1 MFAIYKRELKS
12 YFHSFIGFLFIAV
25 TLLGIGLYFSTY
37 NLFDGYPYFS
47 YAVSSCTILCLITVP
62 VLTMRSLAEE
72 RKSKSDQLI
81 LTAPVSVGG
90 IVMGKFL
97 ALVTI
102 FAIPM
107 VISCTYPLILQSY
120 GPTPL
125 LENYIA
131 ILGFF
136 LYGATAIAIG
146 LLISSLTES
155 QVIAAVLSFVVLFFG
170 QMMDYIAGIFVGS
183 GNIITKILMYLDISA
198 PFMEMINGTLNLGS
212 FVYYVSVIALL
223 LFLTTQ
229 SIQKRRY
236 SVSVKNLSLGAY
248 SAGMIAVAVAIVVI
262 LNFIVGELPEGWK
275 NVDLTANKLYSLTET
290 SKEFVKNMQE
300 DVDIYVLASEE
311 NTDDMI
317 RHTLQEFD
325 ELSDHITVEYVDPAI
340 NPQFYTKYTDA
351 YVTTGSLIVSGAER
365 NRVIL
370 YSKMY
375 DVVYSSDYS
384 SSTVTGYDG
393 EGRILSA
400 LDYVTAEYMP
410 KIYMTEDHE
419 ELPLDTSYI
428 DSLEKENIGYE
439 YISLTDYDA
448 VPEDATCLF
457 INAAIKDFSAE
468 EAEKVIRYLD
478 NGGRVVLVLG
488 YTDEALPNLES
499 VAAYMGISVVEGLVL
514 ELSEEYYYNIPYYL
528 LPARKECDYTEE
540 VFRSSYIFAP
550 YAKGMLIENEEA
562 EGLKFETF
570 LYTTG
575 QSFSKVNLENIQD
588 YEKKEGD
595 IDGPF
600 AIAVEAVKSLGDG
613 EAMMVAIGS
622 EQLFSEDADNV
633 VNGAN
638 LKVFSN
644 MMSKLVGRESTI
656 SIASKSFDTGYVL
669 VDMYTAV
676 MISALVT
683 FILPMICVVTGF
695 VIWFRRRKR

>member
-1 MFAIYKRELKS
+1 MLAIYKRELKS
-12 YFHSFIGFLFIAV
+12 YFHSFIGLLFIAV
-25 TLLGIGLYFSTY
+25 TLLGIGLYFSVY

-72 RKSKSDQLI
+72 RRSKSDQLI

-97 ALVTI
+97 ALVTV

-107 VISCTYPLILQSY
+107 IISCVYPLIMHSF
-120 GPTPL
+120 GFTPL

-170 QMMDYIAGIFVGS
+170 QMMDYIVGIFAGS

-212 FVYYVSVIALL
+212 FVYYVSIIALL

-236 SVSVKNLSLGAY
+236 SVSVKNFSLGAY
-248 SAGMIAVAVAIVVI
+248 STGMIAVAVAIVVI
-262 LNFIVGELPEGWK
+262 LNFIVGELPESWK

-300 DVDIYVLASEE
+300 DVDIYVLSAEG

-317 RHTLQEFD
+317 KHTLREFD
-325 ELSDHITVEYVDPAI
+325 ELSDHITVEYVDPAV
-340 NPQFYTKYTDA
+340 NPQFYTKYTDT
-351 YVTTGSLIVSGAER
+351 YVTGGSLIVSGAKR

-384 SSTVTGYDG
+384 TSNVTGYDG

-400 LDYVTAEYMP
+400 LDFVTAEYMP
-410 KIYMTEDHE
+410 KVYMTEGHDE
-419 ELPLDTSYI
+419 VTLGTSFM
-428 DSLEKENIGYE
+428 DALEKENVGYE
-439 YISLTDYDA
+439 FIKLKDYDA

-457 INAAIKDFSAE
+457 INAAIKDFTAD
-468 EAEKVIRYLD
+468 EAEKVIKYLD
-478 NGGRVVLVLG
+478 NGGKVILVLG
-488 YTDEALPNLES
+488 YTDEEMPNLETITDYMGLS
-499 VAAYMGISVVEGLVL
+499 VAEGTVL
-514 ELSEEYYYNIPYYL
+514 DLSEEYYYNIPYYL
-528 LPARKECDYTEE
+528 LPVRKECDYTFE
-540 VFRSSYIFAP
+540 VFQTSYIFTP
-550 YAKGMLIENEEA
+550 YAKGILIDNKDA
-562 EGLKFETF
+562 EGMSYETF
-570 LYTTG
+570 LYTTDN
-575 QSFSKVNLENIQD
+575 SFSKVNPETTED
-588 YEKKEGD
+588 YEKREGD

-600 AIAVEAVKSLGDG
+600 AIALEAVKSLEDG
-613 EAMMVAIGS
+613 EAMLVAFGS
-622 EQLFSEDADNV
+622 EKMFDETADAV

-683 FILPMICVVTGF
+683 FILPITCVVIGF